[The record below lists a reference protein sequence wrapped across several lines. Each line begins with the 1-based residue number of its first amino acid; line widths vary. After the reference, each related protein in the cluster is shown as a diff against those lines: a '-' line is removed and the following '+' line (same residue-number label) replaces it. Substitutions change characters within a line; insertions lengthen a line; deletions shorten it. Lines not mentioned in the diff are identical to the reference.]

1 MKLVVGLGNPG
12 DRYRGTRH
20 NVGFEVVDLLARR
33 HGLAFET
40 APAEALQAKWRRA
53 DDTVLLV
60 KPLTFMNL
68 SGEAIGQLG
77 RFYKVALA
85 DLLVVCDDV
94 NLPLGRLR
102 LRASGGEGGH
112 NGLRSIADR
121 FGTIEYAR
129 LRLGVGRGET
139 RRDMADHVLA
149 RFEPDEVPGIEAAVA
164 RAADAVDTWVSD
176 GLAKAMN
183 AFNRSDDND

>member
-1 MKLVVGLGNPG
+1 
-12 DRYRGTRH
+12 
-20 NVGFEVVDLLARR
+20 
-33 HGLAFET
+33 
-40 APAEALQAKWRRA
+40 
-53 DDTVLLV
+53 
-60 KPLTFMNL
+60 
-68 SGEAIGQLG
+68 
-77 RFYKVALA
+77 
-85 DLLVVCDDV
+85 
-94 NLPLGRLR
+94 
-102 LRASGGEGGH
+102 
-112 NGLRSIADR
+112 
-121 FGTIEYAR
+121 